1 MLVVILGVKFWQELL
16 HRVSHF
22 PAALTNHLLH
32 DLVAILTL
40 TAAWAAMPSVQI
52 KANPEVVIIP
62 AGASFGSTLI
72 SWTTTNYAAC
82 GGRWRKCSGRRL
94 ADAGARRFR
103 RGQAGLFL
111 GIGGYADAGA
121 GRTCLYRFGSGG

>member
-94 ADAGARRFR
+94 A
-103 RGQAGLFL
+103 
-111 GIGGYADAGA
+111 
-121 GRTCLYRFGSGG
+121 

>member
-1 MLVVILGVKFWQELL
+1 
-16 HRVSHF
+16 
-22 PAALTNHLLH
+22 
-32 DLVAILTL
+32 
-40 TAAWAAMPSVQI
+40 MPSVQI

-62 AGASFGSTLI
+62 AGASLGSTLI

-103 RGQAGLFL
+103 PDQAGPFL
-111 GIGGYADAGA
+111 ATGGYAGAGA
-121 GRTCLYRFGSGG
+121 GRTGLARSGSGG